1 MGQIAPMAVKISL
14 AKAIIKPPNR
24 HRKPW
29 VRWLASW
36 DWMDI
41 PTWTMPQPRTI
52 TPTALMILKMK
63 SERLFTMVSGSLPA
77 ARAGQVRAAQRV
89 RARTAPK

>member
-1 MGQIAPMAVKISL
+1 MDNAY
-14 AKAIIKPPNR
+14 AIVFIRGERPVIEPNR

-41 PTWTMPQPRTI
+41 PTWTMPQPSTI
-52 TPTALMILKMK
+52 TPTALMMEKIKGSPLPYNILSKC
-63 SERLFTMVSGSLPA
+63 VSI
-77 ARAGQVRAAQRV
+77 
-89 RARTAPK
+89 